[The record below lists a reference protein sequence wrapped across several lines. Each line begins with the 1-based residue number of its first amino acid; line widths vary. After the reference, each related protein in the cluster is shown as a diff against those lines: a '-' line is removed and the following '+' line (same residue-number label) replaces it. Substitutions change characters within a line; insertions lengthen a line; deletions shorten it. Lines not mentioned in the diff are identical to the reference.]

1 MFLTV
6 DELVERYDGLIFDA
20 FGVLINSS
28 GALPGAARLI
38 DRLNDIKKPYVI
50 VTNDSSRLPA
60 TTAGWYHEN
69 GLNIDVAR
77 ILTSGRLLIP
87 YFKKRGLQGARCIVL
102 GTPDS
107 AAYVELAGGE
117 VINIAPDADLDV
129 LVIGDDEGYPFLP
142 SIEAVLSAIIARLDQ
157 GHPVELIAPNPDLF
171 YPKAQGRYAVASG
184 GIALLIESV
193 LRERYPARTDIQFVH
208 LGKPHPA
215 VFEEG
220 AQLLGTGNIAMVG
233 DQLRTDIRGA
243 NDFGIDSVLIGT
255 GLTKLTDSN
264 DFELIRPTYLLRDLV

>member
-28 GALPGAARLI
+28 GALPGAGALI
-38 DRLNDIKKPYVI
+38 DRLNDMGKPYVI

-60 TTAGWYHEN
+60 TTAVWYHQN
-69 GLNIDVAR
+69 GLNIDVSR
-77 ILTSGRLLIP
+77 ILTSGRLLTP
-87 YFKKRGLQGARCIVL
+87 YFEKQGLRGARCIVL

-117 VINIAPDADLDV
+117 VINIAPDAELDV

-142 SIEAVLSAIIARLDQ
+142 SIEAVLSAIIARLDC
-157 GHPVELIAPNPDLF
+157 GHHVELIAPNPDLF

-184 GIALLIESV
+184 GIALLIQAV
-193 LRERYPARTDIQFVH
+193 LRERYPVGTHIQFVH
-208 LGKPHPA
+208 LGKPHPG
-215 VFEEG
+215 VFEEA
-220 AQLLGTGNIAMVG
+220 AQLLQTDNIAMVG

-243 NDFGIDSVLIGT
+243 NDYGIDSVLIGT
-255 GLTKLTDSN
+255 GLTQISDAR
-264 DFELIRPTYLLRDLV
+264 DFDHIRPTHLLRDLS

>member
-6 DELVERYDGLIFDA
+6 DQLVERYDGLIFDA

-28 GALPGAARLI
+28 GALPGAGRLI
-38 DRLNDIKKPYVI
+38 DRLNHIGKPYVI

-60 TTAGWYHEN
+60 TTASWYHDN
-69 GLNIDVAR
+69 GLNIDVSR
-77 ILTSGRLLIP
+77 ILTSGRLLTP
-87 YFKKRGLQGARCIVL
+87 YFKKRGLKGARCVVL

-117 VINIAPDADLDV
+117 VIGIAPDAELDV

-142 SIEAVLSAIIARLDQ
+142 SIEAVLSAIIARLDE
-157 GHPVELIAPNPDLF
+157 GHHVELIAPNPDLF

-184 GIALLIESV
+184 GIALLIQSV

-208 LGKPHPA
+208 LGKPHRG

-220 AQLLGTGNIAMVG
+220 AQLLGTDNIAMVG
-233 DQLRTDIRGA
+233 DQLRTDIKGA

-255 GLTKLTDSN
+255 GLTKISDSSE
-264 DFELIRPTYLLRDLV
+264 FERIRPTYLLRDLL